1 MLRPVISFFAGSC
14 LLAAA
19 APTSSIGVI
28 RSSGV
33 FRVDGSSVRNNS
45 TLFDGA
51 LVETTAARSV
61 LQLDAGEVTL
71 APDSRAKVYH
81 DRTVLEKGAG
91 LLRDAAKHEF
101 EAGSLEIVPATRDS
115 VVQVDVQGPG
125 RIAVAARNGSA
136 LVRNSSGVLL
146 ASLQPGME
154 LAFDA
159 GEQGTTAVN
168 ITGVLQVRNGN
179 YYITDPITHVTI
191 QVQGSNLAQYVGKKV
206 EITGSQIPGATPAAG
221 ATEVVQ
227 VTGIVPAGGGGG
239 HHVGAYA
246 IIGGVVIGGTLIGL
260 AAAGTFHGSPTMSV
274 N

>member
-1 MLRPVISFFAGSC
+1 MLRALISLLAGSC
-14 LLAAA
+14 LFAVA

-33 FRVDGSSVRNNS
+33 FCLDGSNVRNNS

-71 APDSRAKVYH
+71 APDSRAKVYRDH
-81 DRTVLEKGAG
+81 TVLEKGAA
-91 LLRDAAKHEF
+91 LLRDADKHEF
-101 EAGSLEIVPATRDS
+101 QAASLQIVPATRDS
-115 VVQVDVQGPG
+115 VVQVDVEGPG

-136 LVRNSSGVLL
+136 FVRNSSGVLI

-154 LAFDA
+154 LAFNA
-159 GEQGTTAVN
+159 AQQGTTAVD

-179 YYITDPITHVTI
+179 YYITDPNTHVTI
-191 QVQGSNLAQYVGKKV
+191 QVQGTDLAQYVGKKV
-206 EITGSQIPGATPAAG
+206 EITGSQVPGATPAAG

-227 VTGIVPAGGGGG
+227 VTSITPETKRRRPVA
-239 HHVGAYA
+239 VYA
-246 IIGGVVIGGTLIGL
+246 VVGGVVVGGTLIGL
-260 AAAGTFHGSPTMSV
+260 AAAGAFHGQVSMSPQ
-274 N
+274 